1 MELNFLT
8 LEVSDMDRAREFYRK
23 LFQKEPVFESER
35 LVEFEFE
42 GLKIGLHDI
51 GADIVERE
59 TDFGNNCFPGF
70 RVEDLEAQKNRI
82 SEFAE

>member
-1 MELNFLT
+1 
-8 LEVSDMDRAREFYRK
+8 MDTAKEFYRK
-23 LFQKEPVFESER
+23 LFQKEPVSESER

-59 TDFGNNCFPGF
+59 TRFGNNSFPGF
-70 RVEDLEAQKNRI
+70 KVEDLEAQKK
-82 SEFAE
+82 